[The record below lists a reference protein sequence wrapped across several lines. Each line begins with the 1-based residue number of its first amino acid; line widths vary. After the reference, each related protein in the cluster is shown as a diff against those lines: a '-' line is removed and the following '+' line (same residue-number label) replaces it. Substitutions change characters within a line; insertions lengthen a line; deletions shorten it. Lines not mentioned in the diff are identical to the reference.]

1 MLEISQTQN
10 VLRCTT
16 DVCVDLFH
24 TKLSLLEIFGKVSLA
39 FLGGGDE
46 AWYTQFAR
54 GNFCPQCGLIAS
66 LCELLSLPSEGKLSR
81 QSNTMFHLHN
91 WIHIQIYLSGY
102 VREKK

>member
-39 FLGGGDE
+39 LLGGGDKS
-46 AWYTQFAR
+46 WYTQFAH
-54 GNFCPQCGLIAS
+54 GNFRPLVRAYVNYCRF
-66 LCELLSLPSEGKLSR
+66 R
-81 QSNTMFHLHN
+81 QRGS
-91 WIHIQIYLSGY
+91 
-102 VREKK
+102 